1 MGDGSIEGRR
11 RARRRRA
18 GGVGGPG
25 TGRAGEAESAEAAGS
40 PGPGVPGR
48 VSREPGEHLSRD
60 PRGRSRP
67 APGEEDPPGRGAGVL
82 LPGAVPGGRRSS
94 GGSPIP
100 GDLVRR
106 RPSTLPGCGIDRG
119 HRGGPDPE
127 RENLGLP
134 RPGAEIGAGLA
145 APGNPARHDS
155 GRRLSVSGGMT
166 RTPHRERNSMDSRD
180 LTPERIVQELDRHII
195 GQDAAK
201 RVVAIAVRNRW
212 RRQQLP
218 AEMRSDFSPKNILLI
233 GSTGIGKTEI
243 ARRLAQLVSAPFVK
257 VEATRY
263 TEVGYVGRDVE
274 SIVRDL
280 VETSVAMVKAEELAK
295 VRKRSEELAEERL
308 LDLLLPRRNE
318 SPVVEGA
325 AERAAQSRDKLR
337 EKLRSGELDN
347 REVEVQVEERQT
359 PFMQVFSPGGM
370 EEVGMDM
377 PGALGNM
384 FPPRQVT
391 RRVSTGEARRVLSQ
405 QEAEK
410 LIDRERVTREGLRR
424 AQESGMIF
432 IDEIDKIVGGD
443 KGSGPDVSRGGV
455 QRDLLPIVEWATV
468 NTRYGVV
475 KTDYVLFIAAGA
487 FSVSKPS
494 DLIPELQGRF
504 PLRAELK
511 SLGREDFIR
520 ILTEP
525 KSALLKQYTALLET
539 EGIRIEFRQDAV
551 EEMATIAADIN
562 SSTQDI
568 GARRL
573 HTVVENVLEELSFN
587 APAISP
593 ANVSIDAT
601 YVRNRLKGLLADED
615 IRKYIL

>member
-1 MGDGSIEGRR
+1 
-11 RARRRRA
+11 
-18 GGVGGPG
+18 VK
-25 TGRAGEAESAEAAGS
+25 
-40 PGPGVPGR
+40 
-48 VSREPGEHLSRD
+48 D
-60 PRGRSRP
+60 P
-67 APGEEDPPGRGAGVL
+67 
-82 LPGAVPGGRRSS
+82 
-94 GGSPIP
+94 
-100 GDLVRR
+100 
-106 RPSTLPGCGIDRG
+106 T
-119 HRGGPDPE
+119 
-127 RENLGLP
+127 
-134 RPGAEIGAGLA
+134 
-145 APGNPARHDS
+145 
-155 GRRLSVSGGMT
+155 
-166 RTPHRERNSMDSRD
+166 D
-180 LTPERIVQELDRHII
+180 LTPRRVVEELDKHIV

-212 RRQQLP
+212 RRQQLGP
-218 AEMRSDFSPKNILLI
+218 ELRGDFSPKNIMLI
-233 GSTGIGKTEI
+233 GPTGVGKTEI

-280 VETSVAMVKAEELAK
+280 VEFSVSMVKAEELAK
-295 VRKRSEELAEERL
+295 VQKKAEELAEDRL
-308 LDLLLPRRNE
+308 LDLLLPRRPSS
-318 SPVVEGA
+318 SPADDADRGE
-325 AERAAQSRDKLR
+325 QSREKMR
-337 EKLRSGELDN
+337 EKLRAGGLDV
-347 REVEVQVEERQT
+347 REIEIQVEERQT

-391 RRVSTGEARRVLSQ
+391 RRVGVGEARRVITQ

-410 LIDRERVTREGLRR
+410 LIDRDRVTREGLRR
-424 AQESGMIF
+424 AQESGIIF
-432 IDEIDKIVGGD
+432 IDEIDKIVGAE

-455 QRDLLPIVEWATV
+455 QRDLLPIVEGSQV

-475 KTDYVLFIAAGA
+475 KTDYMLFIAAGA
-487 FSVSKPS
+487 FSFVKPT

-539 EGIRIEFRQDAV
+539 ESIRIEFARDAV
-551 EEMATIAADIN
+551 EEMATVAAQIN
-562 SSTQDI
+562 STMQDI

-573 HTVVENVLEELSFN
+573 HTVVEKVLDEISFT
-587 APAISP
+587 APDISP
-593 ANVSIDAT
+593 ARISVDAK
-601 YVRNRLKGLLADED
+601 YVRERLKDILADED
-615 IRKYIL
+615 LKKYIL

>member
-1 MGDGSIEGRR
+1 MK
-11 RARRRRA
+11 
-18 GGVGGPG
+18 
-25 TGRAGEAESAEAAGS
+25 
-40 PGPGVPGR
+40 
-48 VSREPGEHLSRD
+48 D
-60 PRGRSRP
+60 P
-67 APGEEDPPGRGAGVL
+67 A
-82 LPGAVPGGRRSS
+82 
-94 GGSPIP
+94 
-100 GDLVRR
+100 
-106 RPSTLPGCGIDRG
+106 
-119 HRGGPDPE
+119 
-127 RENLGLP
+127 
-134 RPGAEIGAGLA
+134 
-145 APGNPARHDS
+145 
-155 GRRLSVSGGMT
+155 
-166 RTPHRERNSMDSRD
+166 D
-180 LTPERIVQELDRHII
+180 LTPRRVVEELDKHIV

-212 RRQQLP
+212 RRQQLSP
-218 AEMRSDFSPKNILLI
+218 ELRGDFSPKNIMLI
-233 GSTGIGKTEI
+233 GPTGVGKTEI

-280 VETSVAMVKAEELAK
+280 VEVSVSMVKAEELSK
-295 VRKRSEELAEERL
+295 VQKKAEELAEERL
-308 LDLLLPRRNE
+308 LDMLLPRRP
-318 SPVVEGA
+318 SSA
-325 AERAAQSRDKLR
+325 ATEDPDRGEQSREKMR
-337 EKLRSGELDN
+337 EKLRAGGLDV
-347 REVEVQVEERQT
+347 REIEVQVEEKQT

-391 RRVSTGEARRVLSQ
+391 RRLNVGEARRVITQ

-424 AQESGMIF
+424 AQESGIIF
-432 IDEIDKIVGGD
+432 IDEIDKIVGAE

-455 QRDLLPIVEWATV
+455 QRDLLPIVEGSQV

-475 KTDYVLFIAAGA
+475 KTDYMLFIAAGA
-487 FSVSKPS
+487 FSFVKPT

-525 KSALLKQYTALLET
+525 KSALLKQYTALLDTET
-539 EGIRIEFRQDAV
+539 IQIHFAQDAV
-551 EEMATIAADIN
+551 EEMATIAAQIN
-562 SSTQDI
+562 STMQDI

-573 HTVVENVLEELSFN
+573 HTVVEKVLDEISFT
-587 APAISP
+587 APDISP
-593 ANVSIDAT
+593 ARIAVDAK
-601 YVRNRLKGLLADED
+601 YVRERLKDILADED
-615 IRKYIL
+615 VKKYIL